1 VPAFVRA
8 PKSARRAMPGKDESK
23 MKGLEED
30 DDLAE
35 LESDFAAPFQRGT
48 WSGANQIPP
57 AAQLAD
63 DEVIW

>member
-1 VPAFVRA
+1 
-8 PKSARRAMPGKDESK
+8 MPGKDESK
-23 MKGLEED
+23 MKGCTDPAKTQFFLEED

-48 WSGANQIPP
+48 WSGANQIPLAP